1 VAPTVVLAL
10 SLVGCLLFGP
20 LRTFPETVRAAL
32 PSNPDR
38 SARAGAVSLIPS
50 GVAVSASNYLAAHL
64 SVRRHI
70 YIFPVVREARWV
82 VIDPHDQTQDQFPG
96 FQPGI
101 RRIERNPG
109 WRLVYSLKGVLV
121 FERR

>member
-1 VAPTVVLAL
+1 
-10 SLVGCLLFGP
+10 
-20 LRTFPETVRAAL
+20 LRTFPATVRAAL
-32 PSNPDR
+32 PSNTDR
-38 SARAGAVSLIPS
+38 LARAGAVNLIPS

-64 SVRRHI
+64 SARRHI

-82 VIDPHDQTQDQFPG
+82 VVDPYDQTQDQFPG
-96 FQPGI
+96 FKPGI

>member
-1 VAPTVVLAL
+1 VLAL
-10 SLVGCLLFGP
+10 TLAGCLLFGP
-20 LRTFPETVRAAL
+20 LRTFPGTVRAAL

-38 SARAGAVSLIPS
+38 LARAGAVNLIPS

-64 SVRRHI
+64 SARRHI
-70 YIFPVVREARWV
+70 YIFPVVREANWV
-82 VIDPHDQTQDQFPG
+82 VVDPHDQTHRGFPG

-101 RRIERNPG
+101 RRMERNPA
-109 WRLVYSLKGVLV
+109 WRLVYDLRGVLV